1 MVLVPKVYA
10 LLPLLAFTLSGC
22 STTTLN
28 VFNST
33 VKKAAIAKAVPTAT
47 VQAPSVAPGGFDSF
61 AGNCPDAAAAD
72 ATLITYAS
80 GQNYSF
86 DMQLKIN
93 PIQNCDAEPKSEAY
107 KSFIHQATKATL
119 LLNSLD
125 GNWVGGLVSTR
136 DQFLVSMLTQL
147 QLHYPSLSDA
157 TITLTYGGQ
166 TRATITW
173 TGHGTP
179 QVNDLYS

>member
-1 MVLVPKVYA
+1 MPFVRRVYA

-22 STTTLN
+22 SSTALR
-28 VFNST
+28 VFNTT
-33 VKKAAIAKAVPTAT
+33 VKKTVVAKAVPSAT
-47 VQAPSVAPGGFDSF
+47 VQAPSVAADGFDGF
-61 AGNCPDAAAAD
+61 AGNCPDAAAED
-72 ATLITYAS
+72 ASLITYAS

-93 PIQNCDAEPKSEAY
+93 PTQNCDADGKSELY
-107 KSFIHQATKATL
+107 RSFIHQATKASL

-136 DQFLVSMLTQL
+136 DQFLQSVLTQL
-147 QLHYPSLSDA
+147 KLHYPSLSDV
-157 TITLTYGGQ
+157 TITLIYNGQ
-166 TRATITW
+166 TRATITSN
-173 TGHGTP
+173 GGGTP